1 VQKGMLCIL
10 IFMLIIASAV
20 IPISATILSE
30 KSYRSLIRENG
41 NTMNV
46 DASNVNMNSS
56 TAIFIGLIK
65 NMNKSSNNYISF
77 DCIIVYYRAYVNGH
91 LIYATILPNGFDID
105 VNFDTKIGI
114 VTKHVIFVAFTM
126 HDI

>member
-1 VQKGMLCIL
+1 MKKGILCIL
-10 IFMLIIASAV
+10 VFMLIIGSAV
-20 IPISATILSE
+20 VPISATILSE
-30 KSYRSLIRENG
+30 KSYWSLIRENG
-41 NTMNV
+41 NIMNF
-46 DASNVNMNSS
+46 DASVNMNSS

-91 LIYATILPNGFDID
+91 LIYSTILPKGFDID

-114 VTKHVIFVAFTM
+114 VTKHVIFIAFIM